1 MSFKGAEDN
10 KSGRNN
16 SSEGTLEIVQVADLT
31 AAFAFQYDGVT
42 LRKETI
48 DEQQLSENPDMTPAF
63 AFSGKVAKLAENC
76 QI

>member
-10 KSGRNN
+10 KSGRNS

-31 AAFAFQYDGVT
+31 AAFAFQYEVT
-42 LRKETI
+42 LRKETG

>member
-31 AAFAFQYDGVT
+31 AAFAF
-42 LRKETI
+42 
-48 DEQQLSENPDMTPAF
+48 
-63 AFSGKVAKLAENC
+63 
-76 QI
+76 

>member
-10 KSGRNN
+10 KSGRNS

-31 AAFAFQYDGVT
+31 AAFAFQYEVT

-48 DEQQLSENPDMTPAF
+48 DEQQLNENLDMTPAF